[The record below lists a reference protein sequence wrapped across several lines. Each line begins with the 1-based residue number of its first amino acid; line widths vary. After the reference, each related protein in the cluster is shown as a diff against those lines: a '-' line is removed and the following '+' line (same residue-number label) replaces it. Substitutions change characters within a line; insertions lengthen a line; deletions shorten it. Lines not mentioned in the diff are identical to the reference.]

1 MAGDAQAVKRAVEYR
16 DWREQAMSGRTQEVD
31 EYLENLAP
39 ERQAALAKL
48 RSLVFEVAPD
58 AVETMRYRMPTYEY
72 GDAVLCAFASQ
83 KRYVSLY
90 MDTDIVEK
98 YREELTGLSIGKSC
112 IRFRKMDQLPLDTIK
127 RMLEE
132 TVQMRRSTA

>member
-1 MAGDAQAVKRAVEYR
+1 
-16 DWREQAMSGRTQEVD
+16 MSGRTQEVD

-39 ERQAALAKL
+39 ERRAALAKL

-58 AVETMRYRMPTYEY
+58 AVETMKHRMPTYEY
-72 GDAVLCAFASQ
+72 GDHVFCAFASQ
-83 KRYVSLY
+83 KHYMSLY

-98 YREELTGLSIGKSC
+98 HREELTGLSIGKSC

-132 TVQMRRSTA
+132 TVQMRRSTV